1 MSIDNRK
8 AKRRHIIY
16 YLPVSDAVNG
26 EELGRL
32 VDITTIGMML
42 ISEQP
47 LAVGSEFSFK
57 ITLPQEIKS
66 PRTIEVRGQSKWCH
80 KDVNPDY
87 YAVGIQ
93 FNDTNPEQ
101 ARLIDGLIGFLGF
114 QD

>member
-1 MSIDNRK
+1 MDIENRK

-16 YLPVSDAVNG
+16 YLPVSDTANG

-42 ISEQP
+42 ISEKP
-47 LAVGSEFSFK
+47 LAVGSDYSFK

-93 FNDTNPEQ
+93 FDATDPEQ
-101 ARLIDGLIGFLGF
+101 ARLINGLINILGF
-114 QD
+114 ED